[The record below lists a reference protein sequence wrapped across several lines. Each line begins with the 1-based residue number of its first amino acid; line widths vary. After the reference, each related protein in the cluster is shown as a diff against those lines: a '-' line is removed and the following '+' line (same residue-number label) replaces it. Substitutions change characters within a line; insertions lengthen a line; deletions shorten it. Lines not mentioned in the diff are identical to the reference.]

1 MTGVNL
7 DGDSILN
14 GFIAQLPFVSQ
25 GGAGPYRRMCHP
37 RCADARNGRLEL
49 QGELKSLGFKL
60 PIIVMTLKGDIDIA
74 VRAMKTGAVDFIE
87 KPFNDVRLL
96 GAINEALAQAP
107 GPARDRESVEAA
119 KPVAK
124 LSPRERQ
131 VLDGL
136 VAGRL
141 TKQIAHDLGISACT
155 VEEHPRAHAGAAGNT
170 ISRRSGSA
178 GGDCAVGSR

>member
-74 VRAMKTGAVDFIE
+74 VRAMK
-87 KPFNDVRLL
+87 PVRS
-96 GAINEALAQAP
+96 ISSKN
-107 GPARDRESVEAA
+107 
-119 KPVAK
+119 
-124 LSPRERQ
+124 LSTTY
-131 VLDGL
+131 GFS
-136 VAGRL
+136 ARL
-141 TKQIAHDLGISACT
+141 TRH
-155 VEEHPRAHAGAAGNT
+155 
-170 ISRRSGSA
+170 
-178 GGDCAVGSR
+178 